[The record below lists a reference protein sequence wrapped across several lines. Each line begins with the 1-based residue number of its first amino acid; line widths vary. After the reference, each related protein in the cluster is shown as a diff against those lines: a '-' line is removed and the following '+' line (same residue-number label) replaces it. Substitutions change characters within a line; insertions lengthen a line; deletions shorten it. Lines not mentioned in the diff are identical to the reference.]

1 MNTLLAHLDTV
12 LLYVFALC
20 ALCGSVLMIVLRQPM
35 RVAMALVS
43 TMVFLGGIYGLLGV
57 HFIAAFQVLIYVGA
71 VMVFMVYTIMLLD
84 DRDPA
89 YRHVFSRIAA
99 PSIVVAVL
107 IAACLGLLVARG
119 VPPAAAEA
127 AAPFAFSAFAV
138 EFIRHYWF
146 HFELATVLLLV
157 GIVSAWTVIREGR

>member
-1 MNTLLAHLDTV
+1 MSDV
-12 LLYVFALC
+12 LLVVFALL
-20 ALCGSVLMIVLRQPM
+20 ALLFAAMVVALRQPM
-35 RVAMALVS
+35 RAALALIAH
-43 TMVFLGGIYGLLGV
+43 MICLAAIFAILGV
-57 HFIAAFQVLIYVGA
+57 HVVALFQVLIYVGA

-99 PSIVVAVL
+99 PAIVVAVL
-107 IAACLGLLVARG
+107 IAAGLGLLVARG

>member
-1 MNTLLAHLDTV
+1 MSDVLLVAFALLA
-12 LLYVFALC
+12 LLFA
-20 ALCGSVLMIVLRQPM
+20 ALVVALRQPM
-35 RVAMALVS
+35 RAALALIAH
-43 TMVFLGGIYGLLGV
+43 MICLAAIFAILGV
-57 HFIAAFQVLIYVGA
+57 HVVALFQVLIYVGA

-99 PSIVVAVL
+99 PAIVVAVL
-107 IAACLGLLVARG
+107 IAAGLGLLVARG
-119 VPPAAAEA
+119 VPAAAAEA